1 MFRFKKKI
9 KKIHL
14 HIFQANIQYIRI
26 DGRTT
31 SEQRHFFCQK
41 FQMKDECKVAVLS
54 ITAANAGINL
64 AAASIVVFAELFWN
78 PGVRDA
84 GLTRSL

>member
-1 MFRFKKKI
+1 
-9 KKIHL
+9 L
-14 HIFQANIQYIRI
+14 HIFQENIQYIRI

-41 FQMKDECKVAVLS
+41 FQTKDDCKVAVLS

-78 PGVRDA
+78 PGVRDT
-84 GLTRSL
+84 GLIRLL

>member
-1 MFRFKKKI
+1 
-9 KKIHL
+9 
-14 HIFQANIQYIRI
+14 
-26 DGRTT
+26 
-31 SEQRHFFCQK
+31 
-41 FQMKDECKVAVLS
+41 MKDECKVAVLS